1 MSVKV
6 LFDYDAEQDD
16 ELNLKVG
23 DVVTKVLIQD
33 GGWWEGELRGKR
45 GMFPENFVERIQS
58 VRDDTPPVPHP
69 PIAGS
74 SGACKY
80 KAKVTFQ
87 YEPAQD
93 DELALEIGD
102 SVEVLEDDEEGWWR
116 GKLKGKV
123 GMFPSNFVEVVKE
136 EETPPSMPEPIQP
149 GN

>member
-23 DVVTKVLIQD
+23 DVVTNVSIQD

-45 GMFPENFVERIQS
+45 GMFPENFVERIQN
-58 VRDDTPPVPHP
+58 VKDDAPPVPQP
-69 PIAGS
+69 PTAES
-74 SGACKY
+74 SGGCKY

-87 YEPAQD
+87 YEPVQD

-102 SVEVLEDDEEGWWR
+102 LVEVLEDDEEGWWR
-116 GKLKGKV
+116 GKVKGKI

-136 EETPPSMPEPIQP
+136 EETSPSMSEPIQP